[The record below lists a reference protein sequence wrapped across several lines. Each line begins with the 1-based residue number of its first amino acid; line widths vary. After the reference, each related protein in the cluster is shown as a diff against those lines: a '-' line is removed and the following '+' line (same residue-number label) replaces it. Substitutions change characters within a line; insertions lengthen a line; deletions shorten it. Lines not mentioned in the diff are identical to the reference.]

1 MFVSESKTATFSV
14 TIFSLKKSER
24 KNLFWCKETALLEC
38 EGCLLGWA
46 GTQSGSHQ
54 QLHSEVLYS
63 KWGGNYQTVK
73 LKKYINILNF
83 EDLPLK
89 LLVKSDICQ
98 KNSDSE
104 KPCILHKKH
113 KYGKFGRVEFG
124 LNRDKYWWYTKNLL
138 LHLEQYT

>member
-1 MFVSESKTATFSV
+1 MRGLFVGLGGHTKWVSSATTFTSFV
-14 TIFSLKKSER
+14 FKVRRELSNNEIE
-24 KNLFWCKETALLEC
+24 
-38 EGCLLGWA
+38 
-46 GTQSGSHQ
+46 
-54 QLHSEVLYS
+54 
-63 KWGGNYQTVK
+63 
-73 LKKYINILNF
+73 KYINILNF

-124 LNRDKYWWYTKNLL
+124 LNRDKY
-138 LHLEQYT
+138 